1 MKQRLIAL
9 RYVAGLLAVC
19 LSLGLIGFAQ
29 AAGGQAPKPAT
40 PAAPAAPTKE
50 WPKDRVGGLVAEW
63 TRAMNWT
70 KEYIDK
76 MPEDAMGFKPIPEVR
91 SYADQMLHL
100 ASANF
105 FYGSRGTGAANP
117 YQGKDLTKME
127 ELKTKAGLTKVVME
141 SYDYVIKSVQ
151 AMDAAKLDE
160 RMAIRGTNTP
170 RAELLVMGF
179 EHQTHHRGQTTIYLR
194 MKGVTPPP
202 EPF

>member
-9 RYVAGLLAVC
+9 RYLAGLIAVHMA
-19 LSLGLIGFAQ
+19 LGLVGFAQ

-40 PAAPAAPTKE
+40 PAAPAVAAKE
-50 WPKDRVGGLVAEW
+50 WPKERIGGLVAEW

-70 KEYIDK
+70 KEYIEK
-76 MPEDAMGFKPIPEVR
+76 MPEDAMSFKPIPEVR
-91 SYADQMLHL
+91 SFSEQMLHL

-105 FYGSRGTGAANP
+105 FYGNRGTGAANP

-141 SYDYVIKSVQ
+141 SYDYVIKSLQ
-151 AMDAAKLDE
+151 AMDATKLEE
-160 RMAIRGTNTP
+160 RMVARGMNLP
-170 RAELLVMGF
+170 RAEFLVMGF
-179 EHQTHHRGQTTIYLR
+179 EHQSHHRGQTTIYLR